1 MNALHRDQVLHIKQL
16 FHMKSM
22 DTILKGH
29 GMERIEAE
37 VEKING
43 MSDSVSSFTL
53 SGVGMSRKNVKMKDS
68 QLFGA
73 CRNMLLGQITGRHAN
88 KFRAEP
94 RVAPHT
100 RHIHIFGQKSHC
112 V

>member
-1 MNALHRDQVLHIKQL
+1 
-16 FHMKSM
+16 MKSM
-22 DTILKGH
+22 DTMLKGR
-29 GMERIEAE
+29 GMEKIEAE
-37 VEKING
+37 VEKMNG
-43 MSDSVSSFTL
+43 MSDSISSFTQ
-53 SGVGMSRKNVKMKDS
+53 SGVGMSRENVKMKDS

-100 RHIHIFGQKSHC
+100 RHIHIFGQKSCC